1 MTGRELIDWIVE
13 HGAEEMEV
21 LWVDDEQMVYRAVP
35 EVMSNSELRKKYS
48 NTGRLK
54 ADGRSVVV

>member
-1 MTGRELIDWIVE
+1 VTGRELIDWIVE

-21 LWVDDEQMVYRAVP
+21 LWVDDEQMVYRAIP
-35 EVMSNSELRKKYS
+35 EVMNNSELRKKYA

>member
-1 MTGRELIDWIVE
+1 MTGRELIEWIVE